1 MLYSFIALN
10 RNHAFPGFW
19 ALLPVTGALLIIIAG
34 PEAWANR
41 LGPID
46 TSRMARK
53 PDPPHPKTNQGLHL
67 RPKLRDLRA
76 GECPRNSTD
85 QTGDAKTVDTAHT
98 SGAPAV
104 HDYAA

>member
-41 LGPID
+41 HILQNPLLVQVGLISYPLYLWPLL
-46 TSRMARK
+46 S
-53 PDPPHPKTNQGLHL
+53 KTALTL
-67 RPKLRDLRA
+67 
-76 GECPRNSTD
+76 S
-85 QTGDAKTVDTAHT
+85 
-98 SGAPAV
+98 
-104 HDYAA
+104 